1 MFTCVDNMASMLYDQ
16 GKHAEAEPLFR
27 EAYKGRR
34 GLFGQ
39 RHPETVKSAHSLGAV
54 LKAFGEHA
62 EAAPLLAMS
71 LEACALPS
79 CERSHAVGSKLKHC
93 SGCSSVM
100 YCCPV
105 RAPRPVEEF
114 GLPPKSDVWFWSAA
128 RSDHECNTP
137 SLQFHDP
144 KPAGAPAGAL
154 EYGGGR
160 S

>member
-16 GKHAEAEPLFR
+16 GKLAEAEPLFR

-71 LEACALPS
+71 LEVCALPS
-79 CERSHAVGSKLKHC
+79 CDNSHAAGVKLKHC
-93 SGCSSVM
+93 NGCSSVM
-100 YCCPV
+100 YCCKV
-105 RAPRPVEEF
+105 CETRPVAQISF
-114 GLPPKSDVWFWSAA
+114 GFVLV
-128 RSDHECNTP
+128 
-137 SLQFHDP
+137 
-144 KPAGAPAGAL
+144 
-154 EYGGGR
+154 
-160 S
+160 